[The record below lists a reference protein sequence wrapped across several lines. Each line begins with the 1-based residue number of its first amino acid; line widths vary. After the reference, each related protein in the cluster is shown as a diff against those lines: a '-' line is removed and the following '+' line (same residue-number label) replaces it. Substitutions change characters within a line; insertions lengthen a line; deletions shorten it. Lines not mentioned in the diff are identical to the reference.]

1 MERKYFFKPV
11 AVASLIAYPVEGE
24 TVGVKVLRALQT
36 ALVLGLA
43 VASVHADERCT
54 FYSHCPHK

>member
-24 TVGVKVLRALQT
+24 TVGVKVLRALQ
-36 ALVLGLA
+36 L
-43 VASVHADERCT
+43 
-54 FYSHCPHK
+54 